1 MRLSTNQIY
10 DKGLSSVMDRQ
21 NKLVKVQDQIA
32 RETKILTPADD
43 PAGKAQALALTDRIK
58 QNEQFQKNS
67 QLVLNDLSRQESVLS
82 NISSSL
88 FRAKELFVQAGNGA
102 LDHRDRAALA
112 LEIEVLRDNALD
124 MMNARNEN
132 GDYLFAGFQS
142 EQQPFVFN
150 PTTGVYDY
158 AGDSGAKQVQIT
170 ASLQVKS
177 STPGSEAFQQTPMQL
192 KARIEKLG
200 GDVTGARNSIADRDT
215 WKTYHQQNFDKQ
227 NPENNLH
234 TVEIGGGIY
243 TVYRPDPKTG
253 ALTPVEDGSGA
264 FTPGEPI
271 NFKGMKLNVEGMEL
285 NAEGPAKSGK
295 LEFRLSQPQ
304 QNVATVLNDM
314 VVALNNP
321 NLTADEL
328 SEAIEFGL
336 ADLDASEVSLGSVR
350 AKTGSRMNS
359 AQTAILTNNDF
370 EIANKDTRSKIQDVD
385 YAEAMTELTKQDTA
399 LQAAQATFTRITRL
413 SLFDYL
419 R

>member
-32 RETKILTPADD
+32 RETRILTPADD
-43 PAGKAQALALTDRIK
+43 PAGKAQTLALTDRIK

-82 NISSSL
+82 NITESL
-88 FRAKELFVQAGNGA
+88 FRAKQLFVQAGNGA
-102 LDHRDRAALA
+102 LDSRDRAALA

-132 GDYLFAGFQS
+132 GDYLFAGFQT
-142 EQQPFVFN
+142 EQRAFVHN
-150 PTTGVYDY
+150 PVTGVYDY
-158 AGDSGAKQVQIT
+158 AGDNGSKQVQIT

-177 STPGSEAFQQTPMQL
+177 STPGSEAFQQTPVSL
-192 KARIEKLG
+192 RARVGETTGDIDG
-200 GDVTGARNSIADRDT
+200 GRTLITDVDAFNR
-215 WKTYHQQNFDKQ
+215 YHAEQYDKR
-227 NPENNLH
+227 NPENNL
-234 TVEIGGGIY
+234 Y
-243 TVYRPDPKTG
+243 TVTIQGGNYIITKPDPEGG
-253 ALTPVEDGSGA
+253 ADKEVANAPY
-264 FTPGEPI
+264 TPGQPI
-271 NFKGMKLNVEGMEL
+271 EYQGMQLSMLGAATGGTVQ
-285 NAEGPAKSGK
+285 
-295 LEFRLSQPQ
+295 FRLAQPQ
-304 QNVATVLNDM
+304 QNVATILNDM
-314 VVALNNP
+314 VVALN
-321 NLTADEL
+321 TADI
-328 SEAIEFGL
+328 SPEALAQAIDFGL
-336 ADLDASEVSLGSVR
+336 TDLDAAEVNLGSVR

-359 AQTAILTNNDF
+359 AQTAILTNTDF

-399 LQAAQATFTRITRL
+399 LQAAQATFTRITRM